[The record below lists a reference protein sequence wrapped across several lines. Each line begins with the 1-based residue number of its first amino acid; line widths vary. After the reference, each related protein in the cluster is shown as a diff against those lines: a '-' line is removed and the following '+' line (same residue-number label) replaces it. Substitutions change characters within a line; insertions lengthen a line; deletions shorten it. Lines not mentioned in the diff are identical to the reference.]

1 MRPER
6 EDTLPWYK
14 QFWPW
19 FIIALPASAVIAG
32 LTTVWIAMQGDDS
45 LVYKSDDGI
54 NVVTERNLAAERTAN
69 ASGLTAN
76 VMIDAETGAVT
87 TSLTAESELPETNT
101 VRLELLHPTRQHLDL
116 EAELVR
122 AMANSAG
129 EPTWAGHFV
138 KLPEGRYYV
147 VLSSGNDWRLSGEWN
162 GEPSLTLGKSADGSR

>member
-19 FIIALPASAVIAG
+19 FVIALPASAVIAG

-45 LVYKSDDGI
+45 LVFKSDDGI
-54 NVVTERNLAAERTAN
+54 NVVTERNLAAERSAT
-69 ASGLTAN
+69 ASGLTAT
-76 VMIDAETGAVT
+76 VMINAETGAVT
-87 TSLTAESELPETNT
+87 TSLTAISNLPATNSI
-101 VRLELLHPTRQHLDL
+101 RLELLHPTQQHLDL

-122 AMANSAG
+122 AMDNTAG

-138 KLPEGRYYV
+138 RPPATRYYV
-147 VLSSGNDWRLSGEWN
+147 VLSSGDEWRLSGEWN
-162 GEPSLTLGKSADGSR
+162 GEPSMTLGTAADDSE